1 MKTNERFLVTISR
14 ELGSGGRTVGQL
26 LADRLGVKFYDKYLL
41 QRLVKEFD
49 LDEKAIEKLKGTKQ
63 GWWSEFC
70 NKLTRTASSDPYRYG
85 LDSAEVEATPD
96 ALYMA
101 ETRILGDIAAEESC
115 VVAGRAGF
123 YVLRSHPNMLRLCLR
138 ASAEHRV
145 HRVMDR
151 QGLTEAEA
159 AETIRKVD
167 EMRENYVKHY
177 TGVSRYDVRN
187 YDLVLNMDTLTEEDA
202 VEIIM
207 AYIEKSGK

>member
-41 QRLVKEFD
+41 QRLVKEFGV
-49 LDEKAIEKLKGTKQ
+49 DEKAIESLKGTKQ
-63 GWWSEFC
+63 GWWTEFC
-70 NKLTRTASSDPYRYG
+70 NKLTRTAGSGQYRFG
-85 LDSAEVEATPD
+85 LDSAEDGITPD
-96 ALYMA
+96 ALYRA

-123 YVLRSHPNMLRLCLR
+123 YVLRSHPNMLRVCIR
-138 ASAEHRV
+138 ASAEHRL
-145 HRVMDR
+145 HRVMER
-151 QGLTEAEA
+151 QNLTEAEEA
-159 AETIRKVD
+159 IRKVD

-177 TGVSRYDVRN
+177 TGTSRYDIRN
-187 YDLVLNMDTLTEEDA
+187 YDLVLNMDSLSEEDA